1 LPANRKSHF
10 HYKARQL
17 FCEEVPLGQVAE
29 EVGTPLY
36 LYSCNSLI
44 DGYRK
49 VCHAFSKLSPLI
61 CYSLKANENL
71 TLCRILVTEGAG
83 ADIISGG
90 ELYKALQAGF
100 PPQKIVFAGPGK
112 NEEEIKYALKENIF
126 MFNVESPGE
135 LRLIEK
141 LSRQL
146 NQTARISLRINP
158 DVDAKTH
165 RYITT
170 GKRENKFGL
179 DFDEAE
185 KLYPQIKKS
194 PLLEPV
200 GIHFHLGS
208 QITSLQPYL
217 RALEK
222 ILDFLEL
229 LKEKGL
235 NLKYVDM
242 GGGFGMSYEEG
253 KLPLNIKDLAEKIY
267 PLIKKSGAK
276 LILEPGRFLV
286 GPAGVLITQV
296 LYKKNRGKKKFVIV
310 NAGMNDLIRPSLYGA
325 YHQIKKLKEP
335 QEAGSPEVVDVV
347 GPVCES
353 GDFFARERPLT
364 QIKEGEYLAIMDTGA
379 YCFSMSLTYNAR
391 PRPAEVLVKKDR
403 WWIIRAREIYEDL
416 VKDES
421 IPKDLFSSFRGSPL
435 SSKSRST
442 SSMAKKKTILSPI
455 PFTKL
460 QGSGNDFIVIDNR
473 FQLIKNRPEF
483 ARTICPRK
491 TGIGADGVL
500 FLEKSELADFKMR
513 IFNPDGSEPG
523 MCGNGARC
531 IARFAHLKKI
541 VGEKC
546 SFETLSGKIFSQI
559 KNNRVRIRM
568 KDPSRPQLNLEINLE
583 EGSYTGHFLD
593 TGVPHFVLFVPEVE
607 KIDLPKMGSRIRY
620 HGKFQP
626 EGTNVDF
633 AEIKDDTVRMRT
645 YERGVE
651 AETLSCGTG
660 AVATALAANLVYA
673 LNSPVKIRT
682 PGGDLKVYFQKSGTH
697 NFTQVSLEGKAEVV
711 YEGKWEG
718 EVS

>member
-1 LPANRKSHF
+1 LPVDRKSHF
-10 HYKARQL
+10 HYKTRQL

-44 DGYRK
+44 DGYRE

-61 CYSLKANENL
+61 CYSLKANANL

-217 RALEK
+217 KALEK

-229 LKEKGL
+229 LKEKGM

-267 PLIKKSGAK
+267 SLIKKTGAK

-296 LYKKNRGKKKFVIV
+296 LYKKNRGKKRFVIV
-310 NAGMNDLIRPSLYGA
+310 DAGMNDLIRPSLYGA

-353 GDFFARERPLT
+353 GDFFARERPLP

-421 IPKDLFSSFRGSPL
+421 IPKGLFSSFRGSPL
-435 SSKSRST
+435 SSESRST

-473 FQLIKNRPEF
+473 SQLIKNRPEF

-500 FLEKSELADFKMR
+500 FLEKSRVADFKMR
-513 IFNPDGSEPG
+513 IFNPDGSEPA

-546 SFETLSGKIFSQI
+546 SFETLSGKIFSQV
-559 KNNRVRIRM
+559 KKNRVRIRM
-568 KDPSRPQLNLEINLE
+568 KDPPKLQLNLEINLGD
-583 EGSYTGHFLD
+583 GSYTGHFLD
-593 TGVPHFVLFVPEVE
+593 TGVPHFVLFVREVE

-651 AETLSCGTG
+651 AETRSCGTG
-660 AVATALAANLVYA
+660 AVATALAANLVHA

-682 PGGDLKVYFQKSGTH
+682 PGGDLKIYFQKSGTH